1 MIIVFLRTF
10 HAYLHDR
17 RQLSLPNGIGKS
29 EFSEISRFL
38 FRVFFI
44 SFFLAFVFLIY
55 QLCLK
60 LVFPLLTLPSVL
72 FPSLSTLSSST
83 TPIFTVLES
92 DIGRRL
98 NEETSSLFGIIS
110 SLDPVVGTLSFI
122 IIVAAV
128 MFVDFAFYG
137 LSLMSHDTPFE
148 QLLPA
153 IQKELMIAGC
163 TAFVFKIIVN
173 ASNNGLS
180 HTWFIALEYAGKS
193 HPTILV
199 SSEFFNF
206 NPLLL
211 SLCSDL
217 VVPIFSFV
225 YCFIGLILISMSVR
239 QCDLWSKAY
248 HMKLLEL
255 LDEFFDYSETVRFQY
270 FNWIPNNIVT
280 ELEFRIFHNI
290 FCDAYKIQRKAFA
303 FDEYV
308 DKVFERFVMEVVEI
322 RSWDWFIVSLLFT
335 LNIIRMSASINFGKK
350 CEEHDKSCKNSG
362 LSEIFALGGLLL
374 FVLTVIVAF
383 YSRYLELKIMK
394 SRGILNID
402 HYYNYLHVSLSFS

>member
-1 MIIVFLRTF
+1 M
-10 HAYLHDR
+10 
-17 RQLSLPNGIGKS
+17 
-29 EFSEISRFL
+29 
-38 FRVFFI
+38 
-44 SFFLAFVFLIY
+44 
-55 QLCLK
+55 
-60 LVFPLLTLPSVL
+60 LVSLTLLS
-72 FPSLSTLSSST
+72 PSL
-83 TPIFTVLES
+83 LE
-92 DIGRRL
+92 
-98 NEETSSLFGIIS
+98 
-110 SLDPVVGTLSFI
+110 
-122 IIVAAV
+122 
-128 MFVDFAFYG
+128 
-137 LSLMSHDTPFE
+137 
-148 QLLPA
+148 
-153 IQKELMIAGC
+153 
-163 TAFVFKIIVN
+163 
-173 ASNNGLS
+173 
-180 HTWFIALEYAGKS
+180 
-193 HPTILV
+193 
-199 SSEFFNF
+199 FN
-206 NPLLL
+206 
-211 SLCSDL
+211 SCLCSDL

-402 HYYNYLHVSLSFS
+402 HYYNYLHVSLSLSLSASIRRLTCIVLAYGTSEGTSGGTCAYGCVRAKGIVYFSDHLRGINS